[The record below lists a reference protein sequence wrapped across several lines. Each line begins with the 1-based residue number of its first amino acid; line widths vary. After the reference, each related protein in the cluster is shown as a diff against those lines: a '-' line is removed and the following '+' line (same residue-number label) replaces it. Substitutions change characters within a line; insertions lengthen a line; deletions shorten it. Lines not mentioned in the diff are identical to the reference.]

1 MPEVAPPSSD
11 ATGHPRWGTHVG
23 DTDSVRYRQR
33 LGSLLRRHR
42 RSIEPPIS
50 QKDVADFLGMAQSA
64 VSDWERGE
72 SWPTVFCL
80 LGLLRYL
87 RIDPAELLGLL
98 ESNGDD
104 SERAA

>member
-1 MPEVAPPSSD
+1 MPEIPPSPPA
-11 ATGHPRWGTHVG
+11 ATSHPRWGNHVG
-23 DTDSVRYRQR
+23 DTESNQYRQR

-50 QKDVADFLGMAQSA
+50 QKDVADYLGMAQSA

-87 RIDPAELLGLL
+87 RIDPAELLLLL

-104 SERAA
+104 TERAA

>member
-1 MPEVAPPSSD
+1 MPEIPPTPPHAPNS
-11 ATGHPRWGTHVG
+11 PRWGNHVA
-23 DTDSVRYRQR
+23 DAESNQYRQR

-50 QKDVADFLGMAQSA
+50 QKDVADYLGMAQSA

-87 RIDPAELLGLL
+87 RIDPAELLLLL

-104 SERAA
+104 TERAA